1 MEFAMIDYRDKK
13 DCDRDKVTFQADDSD
28 DGEDKIRIM
37 SLIRQSLLA
46 RIGQVKQSVPGQI
59 FNPVTAIPTPEG
71 ADYYV
76 APDMF
81 AFLKPVFIDI
91 VQACVDEVAASQ
103 D

>member
-1 MEFAMIDYRDKK
+1 MIDYRDKK

-71 ADYYV
+71 ADFYV
-76 APDMF
+76 VPDMYQ
-81 AFLKPVFIDI
+81 FLKPDFVYIA
-91 VQACVDEVAASQ
+91 QECVDEVLASQ
-103 D
+103 V